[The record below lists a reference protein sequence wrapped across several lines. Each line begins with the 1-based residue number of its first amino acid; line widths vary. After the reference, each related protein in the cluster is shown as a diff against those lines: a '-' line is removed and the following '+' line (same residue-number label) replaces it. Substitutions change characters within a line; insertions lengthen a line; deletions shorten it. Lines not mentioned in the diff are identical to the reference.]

1 MSYPPFELGKSRYDL
16 NTYWGRFLHFMN
28 IIDPRTLLVNDKK
41 LNECR
46 QLLEQYESKTLPANI
61 TDKELW
67 EAQKTVQA
75 IVHPDTGKKIFMPFR
90 MAGYVPFGTP
100 IVVGLLL
107 PDPTLKQIIF
117 WQWFNQSHN
126 AGVNYANRNA
136 TQHTPVSKFAI
147 GYLSAVTVSVSIA
160 VGLTMIIRR
169 AKSLPPTLKNVV
181 QRFVPLPAVACA
193 STCNVLFMRFHEL
206 YDGIEVLDEKDK
218 PIGIS
223 KVAAKKALT
232 EMAMARAF
240 LPVPIFFFPPV
251 IMLAFEKNILRR
263 FPRMSLPLNTLACTL
278 SFGLALP
285 MSIALFPQKAKV
297 ATNEL
302 EKEIQAKTNL
312 PYVYYNKGL

>member
-16 NTYWGRFLHFMN
+16 NTYWGRFTHFMN
-28 IIDPRTLLVNDKK
+28 IIDPRTLFVSDAK

-46 QLLEQYESKTLPANI
+46 QLLEQFQSKTLPAGV
-61 TDKELW
+61 TDKDLW

-100 IVVGLLL
+100 IVVGLLM
-107 PDPTLKQIIF
+107 PNPTLKQIIF
-117 WQWFNQSHN
+117 WQWLNQSHN

-136 TQHTPVSKFAI
+136 TQHTPTSKFAI

-169 AKSLPPTLKNVV
+169 AKALPPRWKTIVE
-181 QRFVPLPAVACA
+181 RFVPLPAVACA

-206 YDGIEVLDEKDK
+206 SEGIQVIDEQNK
-218 PIGIS
+218 PIGVSQI
-223 KVAAKKALT
+223 AAKKALT
-232 EMAMARAF
+232 EMAMTRAF
-240 LPVPIFFFPPV
+240 LPVPILSIPPI

-263 FPRMSLPLNTLACTL
+263 FPRLNIPLNTVACTF

-285 MSIALFPQKAKV
+285 MSIALFPQKSKV
-297 ATNEL
+297 ATSEL
-302 EKEIQAKTNL
+302 EKEIQAKTAQ

>member
-16 NTYWGRFLHFMN
+16 DTYWGRFLHFVN
-28 IIDPRTLLVNDKK
+28 VIDPRTLFVSNTK

-46 QLLEQYESKTLPANI
+46 QLLEQYKTKTLPSGI
-61 TDKELW
+61 TDKDLW

-75 IVHPDTGKKIFMPFR
+75 ILHPDTGDKIFMPLR

-117 WQWFNQSHN
+117 WQWLNQSHN

-136 TQHTPVSKFAI
+136 TQHTPVSKFI
-147 GYLSAVTVSVSIA
+147 TGYLSAVTVSVSIA
-160 VGLTMIIRR
+160 VGLTMAIRR
-169 AKSLPPTLKNVV
+169 AKSLPPTLKNIV

-193 STCNVLFMRFHEL
+193 STCNVIFMRYHEL
-206 YDGIEVLDEKDK
+206 NEGIEVVDEQNN
-218 PIGIS
+218 PIGVS

-232 EMAMARAF
+232 EMAMTRAF
-240 LPVPIFFFPPV
+240 LPVPILSIPPL
-251 IMLAFEKNILRR
+251 ILLAFEKNILRR
-263 FPRMSLPLNTLACTL
+263 FPRLSLPLNTLACTF

-285 MSIALFPQKAKV
+285 ISIALFPQRSKV
-297 ATNEL
+297 SINEL
-302 EKEIQAKTNL
+302 EKEIQARTNQ